1 MIHMIL
7 KFFINICKQDPKRYP
22 RFLVPNEP
30 EKQTNQHCWTRETE
44 EKNHSVYL
52 LCLKEN
58 TTRGV
63 ILACPNCQC
72 SDPGDLQLGR
82 LCRAPPSSTT
92 SRTKVGPLA
101 HSRRWSWA
109 VAVKWG
115 SQKWRIDFW
124 HLKKATSTEST
135 GYFGTWFKLSSITI
149 YKSSIIICKMDHSP
163 HLC

>member
-1 MIHMIL
+1 MIL

-72 SDPGDLQLGR
+72 SDPGDLRLAAGRPGAFAGLHPVQQLQGPMLGLRRTVADGPEQWR
-82 LCRAPPSSTT
+82 LWNGGA
-92 SRTKVGPLA
+92 
-101 HSRRWSWA
+101 
-109 VAVKWG
+109 
-115 SQKWRIDFW
+115 KWRIDFW
-124 HLKKATSTEST
+124 HLPRLRNLLDILVHDL
-135 GYFGTWFKLSSITI
+135 LSSITI